1 MSCPTWKESLAGRL
15 YGELTPAEDAS
26 LSAHLDGCGACR
38 ATLEGF
44 ERVRQLMR
52 DDEPEIPR
60 VPRVIVLRERSRFR
74 PALLAASML
83 GAAVLAGTGAGL
95 FAARARGTGPESATI
110 ASGKPAETAVSTEE
124 AVRREV
130 DRRLAAWEASHPGG
144 APIGD
149 SGLAAAS
156 SKADPPVSAS
166 ALRAELAKFERRLN
180 GARASDL
187 DYMLGQIAASE
198 DRVGSRLG
206 KTNDALRTV
215 ALASNPYPNE
225 Q

>member
-1 MSCPTWKESLAGRL
+1 M
-15 YGELTPAEDAS
+15 
-26 LSAHLDGCGACR
+26 
-38 ATLEGF
+38 
-44 ERVRQLMR
+44 
-52 DDEPEIPR
+52 
-60 VPRVIVLRERSRFR
+60 
-74 PALLAASML
+74 
-83 GAAVLAGTGAGL
+83 
-95 FAARARGTGPESATI
+95 
-110 ASGKPAETAVSTEE
+110 STEE

>member
-1 MSCPTWKESLAGRL
+1 MSCPSWKESLAGRL
-15 YGELTPAEDAS
+15 YG
-26 LSAHLDGCGACR
+26 GACR

-44 ERVRQLMR
+44 ERVRVLMR

-60 VPRVIVLRERSRFR
+60 VPRVIVLRERARFR

-83 GAAVLAGTGAGL
+83 GAAVLAGTGVGL
-95 FAARARGTGPESATI
+95 FAARAGATEPRSAAI
-110 ASGKPAETAVSTEE
+110 ASNNAAEPAVSTEE

-130 DRRLAAWEASHPGG
+130 DRRLAAWEASHVRSATAEDAGLT
-144 APIGD
+144 ASTKGD
-149 SGLAAAS
+149 PL
-156 SKADPPVSAS
+156 VSAS
-166 ALRAELAKFERRLN
+166 SLRAELGKFERRLN